1 MKRYIIIGGGIAGV
15 SCVEGIRSVDAEGT
29 ITLISA
35 EQHSNY
41 GRPLIS
47 YYLEGKTDVARM
59 SYRGADFYE
68 KNGVRVLHGVR
79 VERIDAA
86 DHRVVLADAAVL
98 EYDALC
104 LCTGSHPVV
113 PKFEGLDTVERRF
126 TFTTLADA
134 LALEQTVTK
143 DSRVLVIGA
152 GFIGLKCAEGLRDR
166 AGSVTVCDMAEHVMP
181 ANLDADSAAILQ
193 RHLEAN
199 GVRLILGDSVKR
211 FHGDTARLQSGAEVK
226 FDVLVIAAGVRPETA
241 LFTAAGGEAGRGIPV
256 DETMKTALPDVWAA
270 GDCTESVDLTT
281 GKADV
286 LAVLPNAC
294 MGGRCAGANM
304 AGGAATFDKGVKM
317 NSIGFFGLH
326 LMSAGTYTEP
336 AYSEVTETACK
347 KLFASRGVLTGFIL
361 VGDVARAGIYT
372 AMIRNK
378 TPLAEIDFEAV
389 KRNPSLLP
397 FGKSYRAQKLGGV
410 V

>member
-1 MKRYIIIGGGIAGV
+1 MKRYVIIGGGIAGV
-15 SCVEGIRSVDAEGT
+15 SCVEGIRSVDPEGT
-29 ITLISA
+29 ITVVCA
-35 EQHSNY
+35 EAHSNY

-47 YYLEGKTDVARM
+47 YYLEGRTDLKRM
-59 SYRGADFYE
+59 SYRGADFFE
-68 KNGVRVLHGVR
+68 KNAVRVIHGVSAASIDPAAGR
-79 VERIDAA
+79 VTLSDRAE
-86 DHRVVLADAAVL
+86 LP
-98 EYDALC
+98 YDALC
-104 LCTGSHPVV
+104 ICTGSYPVV
-113 PKFEGLDTVERRF
+113 PKFEGLESVERRF

-134 LALEQTVTK
+134 MAMKQIVTK
-143 DSRVLVIGA
+143 ESRVLIIGA

-199 GVRLILGDSVKR
+199 GIGLILGDSVKR
-211 FHGDTARLQSGAEVK
+211 FRGGLAELQSGAEIS
-226 FDVLVIAAGVRPETA
+226 FDVLVIAAGVRPETK
-241 LFTAAGGEAGRGIPV
+241 LFAAAGGKVGHGIPV
-256 DETMKTALPDVWAA
+256 DAQMRTALPDVWAA

-281 GKADV
+281 GKPDV

-304 AGGAATFDKGVKM
+304 AGGGETFDKGIKM

-326 LMSAGTYTEP
+326 IMSAGTCADP
-336 AYSEVTETACK
+336 VYSEVTDASCK
-347 KLFASRGVLTGFIL
+347 KLFAKGGYLTGFIL

-372 AMIRNK
+372 AMIRNR
-378 TPLAEIDFEAV
+378 TPLESIDFDAV
-389 KRNPSLLP
+389 KREPSLLP
-397 FGKSYRAQKLGGV
+397 FGKRYRAQKLGGV

>member
-1 MKRYIIIGGGIAGV
+1 MKRYVIIGAGIAGV
-15 SCVEGIRSVDAEGT
+15 SCVEGIRTLDPDGEIILVGAEK
-29 ITLISA
+29 
-35 EQHSNY
+35 HSNY

-47 YYLEGKTDVARM
+47 YYLEGKTDLESM

-68 KNGVRVLHGVR
+68 KNRVRVLHGLS
-79 VERIDAA
+79 VESIDPAVKA
-86 DHRVVLADAAVL
+86 VVLSDRAVL
-98 EYDALC
+98 PYDALC
-104 LCTGSHPVV
+104 ICTGSCPVV
-113 PKFEGLDTVERRF
+113 PKFEGLESVERRF
-126 TFTTLADA
+126 TFTTLSDA
-134 LALEQTVTK
+134 LALEQLVTK
-143 DSRVLVIGA
+143 ESRVLIIGA

-166 AGSVTVCDMAEHVMP
+166 AGSVTVCDMAGHVMP

-199 GVRLILGDSVKR
+199 GIDLILGDSVKCFR
-211 FHGDTARLQSGAEVK
+211 GGAAELQSGMEVP
-226 FDVLVIAAGVRPETA
+226 FDVLVIAAGVRPETR
-241 LFTAAGGEAGRGIPV
+241 LFAAAGGKVGRGIPV
-256 DETMKTALPDVWAA
+256 DEQMKTALPDIWAA

-304 AGGAATFDKGVKM
+304 AGGAEVFDKGIRM

-326 LMSAGTYTEP
+326 IMSAGSYTDLV
-336 AYSEVTETACK
+336 YSEVTDTTCK
-347 KLFASRGVLTGFIL
+347 KLFAHSGLLTGFIL

-372 AMIRNK
+372 ALIRNR
-378 TPLAEIDFEAV
+378 TPLVSIDFEAV
-389 KRNPSLLP
+389 KQNPSLLA
-397 FGKSYRAQKLGGV
+397 FGRSYRAQKLGGV

>member
-15 SCVEGIRSVDAEGT
+15 SCVEGIRSVDPEGT

-35 EQHSNY
+35 EAHSNY

-47 YYLEGKTDVARM
+47 YYLEGKTDAARM

-68 KNGVRVLHGVR
+68 KNGVRVLHGVSAQ
-79 VERIDAA
+79 RIDADA
-86 DHRVVLADAAVL
+86 RRVVLSDAAVL

-113 PKFEGLDTVERRF
+113 PRFAGLDTVERRF
-126 TFTTLADA
+126 TFTTLADTM
-134 LALEQTVTK
+134 ALEQAVTK
-143 DSRVLVIGA
+143 ESRVLIIGA

-166 AGSVTVCDMAEHVMP
+166 AGSVTVCDMASHVMP
-181 ANLDADSAAILQ
+181 ANLDADSAGILQ

-199 GVRLILGDSVKR
+199 GLRLILGDSVQR
-211 FHGDTARLQSGAEVK
+211 FRGGTAELQSGASVP
-226 FDVLVIAAGVRPETA
+226 FDVLVVAAGVRPETA
-241 LFTAAGGEAGRGIPV
+241 LYTAAGGCVGRGIPV
-256 DETMKTALPDVWAA
+256 DERMQTALPDVWAA

-281 GKADV
+281 GKPDV

-304 AGGAATFDKGVKM
+304 AGGSAVFDKGIKM

-336 AYSEVTETACK
+336 VYSEVTETGCK
-347 KLFASRGVLTGFIL
+347 KLFADRGVLTGFIL

-372 AMIRNK
+372 AMIRNR
-378 TPLAEIDFEAV
+378 TPLNSVDFDAV
-389 KRNPSLLP
+389 SREPSLLP
-397 FGKSYRAQKLGGV
+397 FGANYRAQKLGGV